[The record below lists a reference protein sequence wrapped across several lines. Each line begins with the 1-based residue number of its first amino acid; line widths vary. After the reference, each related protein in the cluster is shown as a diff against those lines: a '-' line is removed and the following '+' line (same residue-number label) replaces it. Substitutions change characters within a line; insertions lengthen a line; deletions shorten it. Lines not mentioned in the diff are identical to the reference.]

1 VQNNAQG
8 PRAPLSNALTAEG
21 EDYPT
26 DEPRLHYL
34 VEKAHAAGTTLEVL
48 PGLHWLRMPLPID
61 LNHINLWLLED
72 GDGFTLIDTGM
83 PASPCTEV
91 WEQLESTLLAQRPLR
106 RILLTH
112 YHPDHMGCAGWL
124 QARHDIPVRM
134 ASRAIPWAEFM
145 VDGPSTE
152 RRAASVDFFRAHGMA
167 QAREFF
173 DALPLAR
180 NASPV
185 NRMPIIDEPLS
196 DGEHVAVGAHLFEV
210 IETDGHATGHQSFFD
225 AAGGVLISGDQ
236 ILPTISPNISLSA
249 SDWGL
254 DPLGDFLASLDRL
267 ESLPADTVVLPSHGR
282 PFRGLRARA
291 ADLRE
296 HHHEHL
302 DRLQAAIAV
311 PKTAFDLM
319 SVLFG
324 RRLFGFHQML
334 GLQECIAHLEHLVQR
349 GRARREIR
357 DDGVQRYVGVC
368 RQAPTVSAGT
378 FTA

>member
-1 VQNNAQG
+1 MIEDGAS
-8 PRAPLSNALTAEG
+8 PTAEG
-21 EDYPT
+21 ERFVTP
-26 DEPRLHYL
+26 EPRLHYA
-34 VEKAHAAGTTLEVL
+34 VDKAHAPRTTFEIL

-72 GDGFTLIDTGM
+72 DDGFTLIDTGM
-83 PASPCTEV
+83 PASSCTQV
-91 WEQLESTLLAQRPLR
+91 WEQIEATLFAQRPLR

-124 QARHDIPVRM
+124 QARHGVPVRM
-134 ASRAIPWAEFM
+134 AGRALPWARFM
-145 VDGPSTE
+145 VEGPSAAQRE
-152 RRAASVDFFRAHGMA
+152 ASVDYFRSHGMTES
-167 QAREFF
+167 REFF
-173 DALPLAR
+173 ASLPLSR
-180 NASPV
+180 HVSPV
-185 NRMPIIDEPLS
+185 NRMPVIDQPLL
-196 DGEHVAVGAHLFEV
+196 DGERVTIGAREFEV
-210 IETDGHATGHQSFFD
+210 IETDGHALGHQSFFS
-225 AAGGVLISGDQ
+225 AAAGVLISGDQ

-249 SDWGL
+249 ADWGL

-267 ESLPADTVVLPSHGR
+267 ETLPADTLVLPSHGR

-291 ADLRE
+291 ADLRQ

-302 DRLQAAIAV
+302 DRLQAAIAT
-311 PKTAFDLM
+311 PQAAFELM

-334 GLQECIAHLEHLVQR
+334 GLHECIAHVEHLVHR
-349 GRARREIR
+349 GRAVRETG
-357 DDGVQRYVGVC
+357 DDGIHRYSAVC